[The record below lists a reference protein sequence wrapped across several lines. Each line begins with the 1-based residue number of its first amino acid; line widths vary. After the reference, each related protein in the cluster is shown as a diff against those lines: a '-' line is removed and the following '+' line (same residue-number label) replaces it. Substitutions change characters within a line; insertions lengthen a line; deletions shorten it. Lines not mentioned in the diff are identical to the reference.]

1 MNKNDLKIKEYK
13 KIKIYKYLI
22 ITLSL
27 LTIILESLALFK
39 VISYVW
45 GLIPFVICYIVK
57 YFYTGNSIKKKDN
70 KKETNKSKSNEKEN
84 LKK

>member
-13 KIKIYKYLI
+13 KKKIYKYLI

-45 GLIPFVICYIVK
+45 GLIPFVLCYIVK
-57 YFYTGNSIKKKDN
+57 YFYTGNSIKKKKNTKEKN
-70 KKETNKSKSNEKEN
+70 KQKEN

>member
-13 KIKIYKYLI
+13 KKKIYKYLI

-45 GLIPFVICYIVK
+45 GLIPFVLCYIVK
-57 YFYTGNSIKKKDN
+57 YFYTGNSIKKKKN
-70 KKETNKSKSNEKEN
+70 TKEKNNQKEN

>member
-1 MNKNDLKIKEYK
+1 MNNNDLKIKEYK
-13 KIKIYKYLI
+13 KKKIYKYLI

-45 GLIPFVICYIVK
+45 GLIPFVLCYIIK
-57 YFYTGNSIKKKDN
+57 YFYAGNSIKKRKN
-70 KKETNKSKSNEKEN
+70 KKEKNKQKEN

>member
-1 MNKNDLKIKEYK
+1 MNNNDLKIKEYK
-13 KIKIYKYLI
+13 KKKIYKYLI

-45 GLIPFVICYIVK
+45 GLIPFVLCYIVK
-57 YFYTGNSIKKKDN
+57 YFYT
-70 KKETNKSKSNEKEN
+70 
-84 LKK
+84 

>member
-1 MNKNDLKIKEYK
+1 MNKNDLQFKEYK
-13 KIKIYKYLI
+13 KKKIYKYLI

-45 GLIPFVICYIVK
+45 GLIPFVLCYIVK
-57 YFYTGNSIKKKDN
+57 YFYTGNSIKKKKN
-70 KKETNKSKSNEKEN
+70 KKEKNKQKEN

>member
-13 KIKIYKYLI
+13 KKKIYKYLI

-45 GLIPFVICYIVK
+45 GLIPFVLCYIVK
-57 YFYTGNSIKKKDN
+57 YFYMGNSIKKKKN
-70 KKETNKSKSNEKEN
+70 KKEKNKQKEN